1 MPVGTRGSGRTKE
14 PAAPSPAPAKKR
26 ARNQSQEQPPAPPPP
41 ASPAPPAPPPP
52 PAPPAE
58 GQLPAPPAHQD
69 QGIGAMPPTPAAHPD
84 PAGETETDDLC
95 RVIGNVDSAE
105 LLAFVD
111 DGGIDAIALHDALP
125 TTRAAAFIQLLKS
138 GAVLSEPMRDVLIDL
153 LSRTIV
159 AAPSTPAAVRLF
171 QGGTTPPKVGS
182 SFPHLVEFDGDQSAE
197 GEGCEWQQY
206 ETKLTRIT
214 VLLRNQQGA
223 LPPSSCPHASHPV
236 HV

>member
-1 MPVGTRGSGRTKE
+1 MSP
-14 PAAPSPAPAKKR
+14 PSASHPAP
-26 ARNQSQEQPPAPPPP
+26 
-41 ASPAPPAPPPP
+41 
-52 PAPPAE
+52 
-58 GQLPAPPAHQD
+58 
-69 QGIGAMPPTPAAHPD
+69 
-84 PAGETETDDLC
+84 ETETDDLY
-95 RVIGNVDSAE
+95 RTIESVDSAE
-105 LLAFVD
+105 LLALVD
-111 DGGIDAIALHDALP
+111 DGGIDALALHDALP
-125 TTRAAAFIQLLKS
+125 TTRATAFIQLLKS

-214 VLLRNQQGA
+214 VLLRNEQGA